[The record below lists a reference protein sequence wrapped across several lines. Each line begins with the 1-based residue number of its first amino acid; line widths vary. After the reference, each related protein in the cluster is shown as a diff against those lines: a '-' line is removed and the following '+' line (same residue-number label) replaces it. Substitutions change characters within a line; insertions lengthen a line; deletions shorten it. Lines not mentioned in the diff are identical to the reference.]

1 MFKDFWADR
10 SPSKR
15 CDWIDQLRGWAVIV
29 MIEVHCVNVWLQPA
43 LRPEWLNYLNGL
55 VAPSFTLA
63 AGFSLTLSTF
73 RTDGTLRPF
82 WPDTARRLGFI
93 LLCAY
98 ALHAPGFTLADWTVL
113 ASPQKLRE
121 LFKIDVLQCIVFSLL
136 ILQALARIIRSPRA
150 YTWVALGLAVWIP
163 IVSPYIWGQ
172 GVGDGLWLPI
182 RGLLNGNSDR
192 GVQALFPLFPWIA
205 FPAFG
210 AFLGGLYRWGRVE
223 SDAGGKARLSE
234 ARWLLGLLLLG
245 LGLWAF
251 GSGFKKSW
259 LWEGTWLQSAGGV
272 WRLHGPWGAWTW
284 NELQSI
290 HNTTL
295 PSVADRLGYLLMGGA
310 LLGFIDKLRP
320 RLPGPNPVVAASQ
333 ESLLLYMLHLNL
345 IFGVLLTPAVL
356 GVTGWDWGTQG
367 WTGTFLLT
375 AAIIGLNL
383 WAGLAWRDVRQ
394 QPERMRRLQRFA
406 VSCLAVWFLAGGWWT
421 FRFYLESPELAREP
435 YPFLNAARAR
445 KGLPPTPDGLCRDPE
460 EYFREAA
467 LRKLKIGSEGRRK
480 IEDQLRRRAA
490 AGT

>member
-1 MFKDFWADR
+1 MFKETWADR
-10 SPSKR
+10 TPSRR
-15 CDWIDQLRGWAVIV
+15 CDWIDQLRGWAVII

-113 ASPQKLRE
+113 ATPQKLRE

-136 ILQALARIIRSPRA
+136 ILQALARIIRHPRVF
-150 YTWVALGLAVWIP
+150 TWVALGLAIWVP

-182 RGLLNGNSDR
+182 RGLLNGNADR

-210 AFLGGLYRWGRVE
+210 AFLGGVYRWGRVE
-223 SDAGGKARLSE
+223 SAAKGQARMSE
-234 ARWLLGLLLLG
+234 VGWLLGLLLLG
-245 LGLWAF
+245 LGLWLF
-251 GSGFKKSW
+251 GSNFKQTW
-259 LWEGTWLQSAGGV
+259 LWKGSWIQSPGGAWL
-272 WRLHGPWGAWTW
+272 LHGPWGAWTW
-284 NELQSI
+284 NELQAI

-295 PSVADRLGYLLMGGA
+295 PSVADRLGYLLAGGA
-310 LLGFIDKLRP
+310 VIGLAEKLRP
-320 RLPGPNPVVAASQ
+320 RLPGPNPVVGASQ

-345 IFGVLLTPAVL
+345 IFGLLLTPAVA
-356 GVTGWDWGTQG
+356 GSTGWDWGTQG
-367 WTGTFLLT
+367 WTGTLLIT
-375 AAIIGLNL
+375 GAIIGLNL
-383 WAGLAWRDVRQ
+383 WAGLAWQKVRQ
-394 QPERMRRLQRFA
+394 TPDFMRRVQRVALSF
-406 VSCLAVWFLAGGWWT
+406 LAVWFLAGGWWT
-421 FRFYLESPELAREP
+421 FRFYLQSPELAREP
-435 YPFLNAARAR
+435 FPFLNAARVR
-445 KGLPPTPDGLCRDPE
+445 KGLSPTPDGLCRDPQ
-460 EYFREAA
+460 EYFAEAEA
-467 LRKLKIGSEGRRK
+467 RKLKINTEGRRK
-480 IEDQLRRRAA
+480 IESLLRRRAA
-490 AGT
+490 GPS

>member
-1 MFKDFWADR
+1 MLKEFWADR

-63 AGFSLTLSTF
+63 AGFSLSLSTF
-73 RTDGTLRPF
+73 RADGSLRPF

-98 ALHAPGFTLADWTVL
+98 ALHAPGFTLAEWTVL
-113 ASPQKLRE
+113 ATPQKLRE

-136 ILQALARIIRSPRA
+136 ILQALARIIRNPKV
-150 YTWVALGLAVWIP
+150 YTWVALGLAVWVPVI
-163 IVSPYIWGQ
+163 SPYLWSS
-172 GVGDGLWLPI
+172 GVGDGLWLPV
-182 RGLLNGNSDR
+182 RGLLNGNPDR

-223 SDAGGKARLSE
+223 ADADGRARMGE
-234 ARWLLGLLLLG
+234 GRWLLGLLLLG
-245 LGLWAF
+245 AGLWAF
-251 GSGFKKSW
+251 GSTFKKAW
-259 LWEGTWLQSAGGV
+259 LWQGTWVQNPGGG
-272 WRLHGPWGAWTW
+272 WLLHGPWGAWTW
-284 NELQSI
+284 NELQTI

-310 LLGFIDKLRP
+310 LLGFLERVRP

-367 WTGTFLLT
+367 WSGTLLLT

-383 WAGLAWRDVRQ
+383 WAGLAWRDMRK
-394 QPERMRRLQRFA
+394 QPERMRRLQRAA

-421 FRFYLESPELAREP
+421 YRFYLESPELAREP
-435 YPFLNAARAR
+435 YAMLTAARAR
-445 KGLPPTPDGLCRDPE
+445 KGLAPTPDGLCRDPE
-460 EYFREAA
+460 EYFREATRRR
-467 LRKLKIGSEGRRK
+467 LRINEEGRRK
-480 IEDQLRRRAA
+480 IEEQLRRRAGA
-490 AGT
+490 